1 MDRPDIALVVK
12 ASFNNTSRRITFPS
26 AAKCRLNAL
35 FARITESFSL
45 GASSFHIAYTD
56 EDGEDFDIV
65 SEADLTEAV
74 SYFSSGLDADDYGT
88 SLGAPTLYSADWNNA
103 AHDHTTLPVF
113 QPSSRNKIILRVH
126 VVVEYDGPSL
136 SDTAS
141 IMESASESSA
151 GAWAQEESSSE
162 NTYTDE
168 TSDYSG
174 IGSRR
179 HGAHHE
185 RVPRFSSVQPR
196 ELPRSNESSTD
207 RFVQSQGPDLHLR
220 TMSTGSSRLN
230 QDARSFESSES
241 DRYRRSSASMGF
253 SETERRHVDTYDES
267 NLRRRT
273 SSRLEDQRVD
283 NAFRSLSLNSR
294 PDSYHQN
301 GEQDWNSRPTSHQ
314 ASLTSLHDPRT
325 SNLSLDKSLIS
336 SQSAPRGNNGAP
348 SSSLTS
354 SELGARWIREQTE
367 RVRRKLGPISSSGGS
382 SRSSLASEEGS
393 DDDQTSIY
401 SEGRG
406 NLELV
411 RETNGKWYYS
421 YSSADMPGQGPTRDT
436 PLSERR
442 SMASL
447 GDSAYADDASRR
459 DGQDITSLRLSM
471 TSINTD
477 PFRRHGVDYASSE
490 VSPIETESLQ
500 TPPEVAEEFEE
511 PVGPPGLA
519 PDCSACGVRL
529 EYMRYVCTVCGEGH
543 FWLESDDARRCV
555 LPSAGEDR
563 DSEDSSSSASSG
575 DQTTWAPPRMSSNL
589 GQLSRQPPVSNE
601 DTRNSGG
608 NMEDLSSR
616 EGLSHRK
623 HARNGYELCPA
634 CIELRGIQHTKAM
647 GEIETNKPG
656 TNGPTQNIR
665 KFGTLNHTYKE
676 LLWGAKG
683 WKEIGISCP
692 AFDLC
697 RTCHQNAQEIHPA
710 HPFLA
715 VPDQKRVARPSS
727 ASPSPAQ
734 LPSMP
739 PHAQYPGIN
748 GTWLYTANP
757 GHIVVL
763 TFVCL
768 SAVKHAG
775 VFCHK

>member
-103 AHDHTTLPVF
+103 AHDHTSLPVF
-113 QPSSRNKIILRVH
+113 QPSTRNKIILRVH

-141 IMESASESSA
+141 IMESVSESSA
-151 GAWAQEESSSE
+151 GASWAQEESSSSSLSLSE
-162 NTYTDE
+162 NAYTNQ

-174 IGSRR
+174 IESGR
-179 HGAHHE
+179 HGQREFRSASTNLRE
-185 RVPRFSSVQPR
+185 SLQTNGSSAEQFRGNDPHSR
-196 ELPRSNESSTD
+196 TLP
-207 RFVQSQGPDLHLR
+207 
-220 TMSTGSSRLN
+220 TGSSRPN
-230 QDARSFESSES
+230 QDSRSFESSES
-241 DRYRRSSASMGF
+241 DIYRRSSASMGF
-253 SETERRHVDTYDES
+253 SDTRRRHGDPFNES

-273 SSRLEDQRVD
+273 SSRIEDGRVD
-283 NAFRSLSLNSR
+283 NALRSLSLNSR
-294 PDSYHQN
+294 PDQYHLD
-301 GEQDWNSRPTSHQ
+301 GEQEWNSRSSSHQ
-314 ASLTSLHDPRT
+314 ASLTSLPDPRDST
-325 SNLSLDKSLIS
+325 LSLDRSLDS
-336 SQSAPRGNNGAP
+336 STPSASAQRRNNGAP

-367 RVRRKLGPISSSGGS
+367 RVRRKLGPVSSPGGS
-382 SRSSLASEEGS
+382 SRRSSMASEEGS
-393 DDDQTSIY
+393 DDDQMSIY

-421 YSSADMPGQGPTRDT
+421 YSSTDMPGQRSTGGDI

-447 GDSAYADDASRR
+447 EDSAYADNASRR
-459 DGQDITSLRLSM
+459 DAQDITSLRLSM

-477 PFRRHGVDYASSE
+477 PFRSERRREDYASSSE

-500 TPPEVAEEFEE
+500 TPAEVAEEFEE

-543 FWLESDDARRCV
+543 FWLESDEARQSVC
-555 LPSAGEDR
+555 LSAGQDQ

-575 DQTTWAPPRMSSNL
+575 DQTTWAPPRRLSNGTNDL
-589 GQLSRQPPVSNE
+589 GETSRQPK
-601 DTRNSGG
+601 DRRRNSV
-608 NMEDLSSR
+608 ESAETSLTP
-616 EGLSHRK
+616 EAPLHRK
-623 HARNGYELCPA
+623 YARNGYELCPA

-647 GEIETNKPG
+647 GEIEMNRQG
-656 TNGPTQNIR
+656 TNGPIQNIR

-683 WKEIGISCP
+683 WKEIG
-692 AFDLC
+692 
-697 RTCHQNAQEIHPA
+697 HQNAQEIHPA

-715 VPDQKRVARPSS
+715 VPDQKPGARPPPASS
-727 ASPSPAQ
+727 SSPIH
-734 LPSMP
+734 LPDMP
-739 PHAQYPGIN
+739 TPVQYPGM
-748 GTWLYTANP
+748 
-757 GHIVVL
+757 H
-763 TFVCL
+763 
-768 SAVKHAG
+768 AVKHAG